1 MSAPTLGVVANDLKH
16 LTERLDKLE
25 ERLDAVMKVQRWQMG
40 MAVGAGAVL
49 TLLLPK
55 ISAALGL
62 S

>member
-1 MSAPTLGVVANDLKH
+1 MSGPTLGVVANDLKH
-16 LTERLDKLE
+16 LTERVDKLE